1 MGILPEL
8 QERRS
13 YRAIS
18 PEPIEKDVLTRLLVA
33 ATLAPSCFNNQPWRM
48 IVIEKAQDNPHY
60 QLVAAT
66 LNQGNAWALEA
77 PALITFATAAH
88 LDCRLDEGRD
98 YAYFDVGQA
107 VMAMQIQAQAE
118 GLIAHVL
125 AGYSASKLRRILKL
139 PQEYVP
145 LCVLAVGWSGDEA
158 KLPENLRVA
167 ENSLRSRKN
176 LNEVAFSGAFDTPWF

>member
-1 MGILPEL
+1 MVVV
-8 QERRS
+8 
-13 YRAIS
+13 
-18 PEPIEKDVLTRLLVA
+18 EK
-33 ATLAPSCFNNQPWRM
+33 S
-48 IVIEKAQDNPHY
+48 QDTSHY

-66 LNQGNAWALEA
+66 LSQGNAWALEA
-77 PALITFATAAH
+77 PVLIAFATATH

-107 VMAMQIQAQAE
+107 VMAMQIQAQSE

-145 LCVLAVGWSGDEA
+145 LCMLAVGWPGDVG
-158 KLPENLRVA
+158 KLPENLRVS
-167 ENSLRSRKN
+167 ENALRSRKS
-176 LNEVAFSGAFDTPWF
+176 LSDVAFSGSFDTPWA